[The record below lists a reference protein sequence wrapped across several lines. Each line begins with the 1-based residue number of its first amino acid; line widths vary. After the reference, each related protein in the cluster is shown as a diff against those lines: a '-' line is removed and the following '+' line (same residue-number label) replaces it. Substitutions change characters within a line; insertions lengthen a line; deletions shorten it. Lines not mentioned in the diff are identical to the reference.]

1 MVLGFNV
8 QSYIWSLFKTKRNYR
23 TPMKPSEL
31 FCFKD
36 IKKFPVAKMMDNQL
50 VLLYFISF

>member
-8 QSYIWSLFKTKRNYR
+8 QTYIWSLFKAKKKLSCADEAFR
-23 TPMKPSEL
+23 TIL
-31 FCFKD
+31 LQRH
-36 IKKFPVAKMMDNQL
+36 KKIPVAKMMDNQL